1 MQSWL
6 KLTILNRIKSTDLQF
21 ANCPVVYYASTA
33 DSNRTKISFGASKLK
48 GYMNRQ
54 NQLINDRYEA
64 LMFAKTPE
72 AGRKAARELVR
83 TVLGEEAL
91 QLSLEEALRQC
102 CRRLRPSKDP
112 REQARF
118 EAEFIELGVW
128 PNESQRLAA

>member
-1 MQSWL
+1 
-6 KLTILNRIKSTDLQF
+6 
-21 ANCPVVYYASTA
+21 
-33 DSNRTKISFGASKLK
+33 
-48 GYMNRQ
+48 MNRQ

-91 QLSLEEALRQC
+91 QFSLEEALRQC